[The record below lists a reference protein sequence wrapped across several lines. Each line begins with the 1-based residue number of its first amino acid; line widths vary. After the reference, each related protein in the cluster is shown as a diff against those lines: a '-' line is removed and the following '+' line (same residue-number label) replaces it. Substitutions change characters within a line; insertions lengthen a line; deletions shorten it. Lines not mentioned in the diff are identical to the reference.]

1 MEMLGSTG
9 WGWLTLVPAIITIVL
24 SYKTKN
30 VYISLGAGIYVGL
43 LFLNLFNWI
52 VLDTWYLTQSND
64 ITLVLLAFIAPIIQI
79 PVTLANTI
87 GDPWNGGIILQVLFI
102 GAVIQLLTY
111 TGGAKLLASK
121 IAKHSKS
128 VKSTQYLTWFM
139 GLIVFFDDYAN
150 SLIVGPIMR
159 PLYDK
164 MKISRE
170 KLSFIIDATAAPI
183 AGIAIISTW
192 IGYELGLIQ
201 EGLETAGATYEVSAF
216 MIFIDS
222 IPFRF
227 YNILMLIFIV
237 ISIKMS
243 RDFGPMLRAERMAR
257 KGEKT
262 PGMIEEVEK
271 MEGEDDVKEGIKVSL
286 WDGIVPV
293 ALLVVGALIFFYI
306 SGYTAIMGTDDT
318 ALIEL
323 LKQSPFSL
331 ATIQSI
337 FSNADASVVLL
348 QSAFLTLIVMF
359 IRGQIAKQ
367 FNLSEGISVVFNG
380 MNKLLSTV
388 FILIFAWS
396 IAATIGSLGA
406 NVYLV
411 NLLGDSLSPALL
423 PSIGFLLAGVIAFS
437 TGTSFGTMGIIL
449 PIIIPLGYSL
459 NPELSF
465 VTIVISSVLTG
476 ATFGDHCSPIS
487 DTTILS
493 SVGGGCNHI
502 EHVKTQMPYALVVG
516 LISVVAYYFAAIGI
530 SPWILLAIGSVIVAL
545 VIYFVGEK
553 VEQ

>member
-1 MEMLGSTG
+1 ML
-9 WGWLTLVPAIITIVL
+9 
-24 SYKTKN
+24 
-30 VYISLGAGIYVGL
+30 
-43 LFLNLFNWI
+43 
-52 VLDTWYLTQSND
+52 
-64 ITLVLLAFIAPIIQI
+64 
-79 PVTLANTI
+79 
-87 GDPWNGGIILQVLFI
+87 
-102 GAVIQLLTY
+102 
-111 TGGAKLLASK
+111 
-121 IAKHSKS
+121 
-128 VKSTQYLTWFM
+128 
-139 GLIVFFDDYAN
+139 
-150 SLIVGPIMR
+150 
-159 PLYDK
+159 
-164 MKISRE
+164 
-170 KLSFIIDATAAPI
+170 
-183 AGIAIISTW
+183 
-192 IGYELGLIQ
+192 
-201 EGLETAGATYEVSAF
+201 
-216 MIFIDS
+216 
-222 IPFRF
+222 FR
-227 YNILMLIFIV
+227 
-237 ISIKMS
+237 S
-243 RDFGPMLRAERMAR
+243 
-257 KGEKT
+257 
-262 PGMIEEVEK
+262 
-271 MEGEDDVKEGIKVSL
+271 
-286 WDGIVPV
+286 
-293 ALLVVGALIFFYI
+293 
-306 SGYTAIMGTDDT
+306 TAIMGTDDT